1 MRLGLLPSQFG
12 ASFGVN
18 IEMIKAAEDL
28 GFHSVWFS
36 EAWGNDAITPSAWT
50 LAQTSKI
57 NVGTAIIQM
66 QARTPSMAAM
76 TAMTLQA
83 LSGNRFILG
92 VGPSGPQVIEGW
104 HGVPHGK
111 PLMRTR
117 EYIAIIRDIL
127 ERKGP
132 LEFVGE
138 HYEIP
143 FKGDGATGL
152 GKPLKSILHGDPSM
166 KIYSASITPG
176 GVRNSAHVADGFFP
190 FVMIP
195 ERFDVFAEDLEAGF
209 AKAGNGKGLK
219 DFDVAPFVPTRMGD
233 DLEECRQPVRE
244 QLALY
249 IGGMGARDKNYYKD
263 YISRLGWEG
272 AAADIQNLFLDGK
285 RAEAAAAVPDDLV
298 DSVALVGPAGRIVER
313 LDAWKDAAKKGH
325 VTSLL
330 IGRPNS
336 VDDMRVIAEAVL

>member
-1 MRLGLLPSQFG
+1 MRLGLLPATFAAG
-12 ASFGVN
+12 FGVD
-18 IEMIKAAEDL
+18 IDLIREAENL

-36 EAWGNDAITPSAWT
+36 EAWGSDAITPCAWT

-76 TAMTLQA
+76 TAMTLQT

-104 HGVPHGK
+104 HGVPYGK
-111 PLMRTR
+111 PLLRTR
-117 EYIAIIRDIL
+117 EYITIIRNIL
-127 ERKGP
+127 ARQGP
-132 LEFVGE
+132 LEFAGE
-138 HYEIP
+138 HYDIP
-143 FKGDGATGL
+143 FRGDGATGL
-152 GKPLKSILHGDPSM
+152 GKPLKSILHGDPSL

-195 ERFDVFAEDLEAGF
+195 DRYDVFADDLDAGF
-209 AKAGNGKGLK
+209 AKADGGKGLA

-233 DLEECRQPVRE
+233 DLDECRQPVRA

-263 YISRLGWEG
+263 YISRLGYEG
-272 AAADIQNLFLDGK
+272 AAVDIQNLFLSGK
-285 RAEAAAAVPDDLV
+285 RAEAEAAVPDDLI
-298 DSVALVGPAGRIVER
+298 DAVALVGPAERIVDR
-313 LDAWKDAAKKGH
+313 LEAWKEAGKKGH

-330 IGRPNS
+330 VGRPS
-336 VDDMRVIAEAVL
+336 VEAMRVIAEAVL

>member
-1 MRLGLLPSQFG
+1 MRLGLLPATFG
-12 ASFGVN
+12 AGFGVD
-18 IEMIKAAEDL
+18 IDLIREAENL

-36 EAWGNDAITPSAWT
+36 EAWGSDAITPAAWT

-83 LSGNRFILG
+83 MSGNRFILG

-104 HGVPHGK
+104 HGVPYGK
-111 PLMRTR
+111 PLLRTR
-117 EYIAIIRDIL
+117 EYIAIIRNIL
-127 ERKGP
+127 ARQGP
-132 LEFVGE
+132 LEFAGE

-143 FKGDGATGL
+143 FRGDGATGL
-152 GKPLKSILHGDPSM
+152 GKPLKSILHGDPSL

-176 GVRNSAHVADGFFP
+176 GVRNSAQVADGFFP

-195 ERFDVFAEDLEAGF
+195 ERFDVFADDLEAGF
-209 AKAGNGKGLK
+209 AKADGDKGLA

-233 DLEECRQPVRE
+233 DLEECRKPVRA

-263 YISRLGWEG
+263 YIGRLGYEG
-272 AAADIQNLFLDGK
+272 AAADIQNLFLSGK
-285 RAEAAAAVPDDLV
+285 RAEAEAAVPDDLI
-298 DSVALVGPAGRIVER
+298 DAVALVGPAERIVDR
-313 LDAWKDAAKKGH
+313 LEAWKEAAKKGH

-330 IGRPNS
+330 VGRPS
-336 VDDMRVIAEAVL
+336 VEAMRVIAEAVL

>member
-12 ASFGVN
+12 AGFGVN
-18 IEMIKAAEDL
+18 MEMIRAAEDL

-36 EAWGNDAITPSAWT
+36 EAWGNDAITPSAWA
-50 LAQTSKI
+50 LAQTTKI

-83 LSGNRFILG
+83 MSGNRFILG

-104 HGVPHGK
+104 HGVPYGK
-111 PLMRTR
+111 PLLRTR
-117 EYIAIIRDIL
+117 EYITIIRDIL
-127 ERKGP
+127 ERKEP
-132 LEFVGE
+132 LEFAGE

-143 FKGDGATGL
+143 YRGDGATGL
-152 GKPLKSILHGDPSM
+152 GKPLKSILHADPSM

-190 FVMIP
+190 FVMDP
-195 ERFDVFAEDLEAGF
+195 DRFDVFAEDLDAGF
-209 AKAGNGKGLK
+209 AKAGGDKGLK
-219 DFDVAPFVPTRMGD
+219 DFDVAPFVPTCMGD
-233 DLEECRQPVRE
+233 DLDACRQPVRQ

-272 AAADIQNLFLDGK
+272 AAVDIQNLFLSGK
-285 RAEAAAAVPDDLV
+285 KPEAAAAVPDDLV
-298 DSVALVGPAGRIVER
+298 DAVALVGPAERIVER
-313 LDAWKDAAKKGH
+313 LDTWKAAAKQGH

-336 VDDMRVIAEAVL
+336 IDAMKVIAEAVL